1 MKIQNKTLNEN
12 DIIHKYLKKLN
23 FKKKESFFF
32 NNDGAFLKNKKN
44 YQIIVTNDTI
54 IENVDFFKTDDPS
67 SIAQKIITYN
77 LSDLSA
83 MGALPET
90 YTLSLSLPKGVNIF
104 WLKKFIKKLYYLQNK
119 YKFFLIGGD
128 IGKSKQLVISANFF
142 GYSKKKFIIKRKS
155 NKIGNTIW
163 VTGNIGD
170 SFIGLLLKKKKI
182 RVINSF
188 KKYFFKKY
196 LYPEPCMFGSDVS
209 KIVTS
214 GIDISDGFIGDLSK
228 LINDKF
234 GAELKLSNIPF
245 SKYTQKLINL
255 KKIKYSDLLSGGDDY
270 QLILTIDDKNE
281 HKLKKLANKSKIKLT
296 KVGKIIKNKGIFLDG
311 KKLNNT
317 NNSFEYFF

>member
-142 GYSKKKFIIKRKS
+142 GYACPLF
-155 NKIGNTIW
+155 
-163 VTGNIGD
+163 V
-170 SFIGLLLKKKKI
+170 L
-182 RVINSF
+182 
-188 KKYFFKKY
+188 
-196 LYPEPCMFGSDVS
+196 
-209 KIVTS
+209 
-214 GIDISDGFIGDLSK
+214 
-228 LINDKF
+228 
-234 GAELKLSNIPF
+234 
-245 SKYTQKLINL
+245 
-255 KKIKYSDLLSGGDDY
+255 
-270 QLILTIDDKNE
+270 
-281 HKLKKLANKSKIKLT
+281 
-296 KVGKIIKNKGIFLDG
+296 
-311 KKLNNT
+311 
-317 NNSFEYFF
+317 